1 MEYTRLGPTGL
12 KVSRLALGCMSYG
25 DPTVP
30 GAHPWALT
38 EDKSAPFFRQAVELG
53 ITFWDTANVY
63 QAGTSEEIV
72 GRAISE
78 YSRREDIVL
87 ATKVFGRMHDGPGG
101 QGLSRKAILEQIDA
115 SLARLGTDY
124 VDLYQI
130 HRFDPFTPVEE
141 TMEALNDVVRAGKAR
156 YIGAS
161 SMYAWQFAKLQ
172 NAAERHGWTRFVS
185 MQDQLSLVYREEQRE
200 MLPLCRD
207 QGIAVLPWSPL
218 GGGKV
223 TRPWGTATKRA
234 TTDRYNKSM
243 YDKDEAKGIVD
254 AVEAVAKARNVP
266 MAQVAMA
273 WVLAQPDVTS
283 PIVGVS
289 KMSHLQD
296 AVASV
301 DLVLTPDEIAAL
313 EAPYRPL

>member
-1 MEYTRLGPTGL
+1 
-12 KVSRLALGCMSYG
+12 MS
-25 DPTVP
+25 T
-30 GAHPWALT
+30 LT
-38 EDKSAPFFRQAVELG
+38 IP
-53 ITFWDTANVY
+53 
-63 QAGTSEEIV
+63 
-72 GRAISE
+72 
-78 YSRREDIVL
+78 
-87 ATKVFGRMHDGPGG
+87 
-101 QGLSRKAILEQIDA
+101 
-115 SLARLGTDY
+115 
-124 VDLYQI
+124 DL
-130 HRFDPFTPVEE
+130 
-141 TMEALNDVVRAGKAR
+141 AGKAR

-172 NAAERHGWTRFVS
+172 NAAAANGWTRFVS

-223 TRPWGTATKRA
+223 TRPWGAQTKRA

-243 YDKDEAKGIVD
+243 YDKDDAKPIVD
-254 AVEAVAKARNVP
+254 AVEAVANARNVT

-289 KMSHLQD
+289 KMSHLED

-301 DLVLTPDEIAAL
+301 DLVLTPDEIAVL
-313 EAPYRPL
+313 EAPYKPLVVTGF